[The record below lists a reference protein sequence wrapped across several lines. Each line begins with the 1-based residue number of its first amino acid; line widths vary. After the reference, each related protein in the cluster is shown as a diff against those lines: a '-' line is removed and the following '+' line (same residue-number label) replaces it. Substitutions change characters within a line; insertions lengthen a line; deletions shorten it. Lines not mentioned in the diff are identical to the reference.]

1 MIPKITQQKL
11 DAIAQKYA
19 ARLLADVKAVLNTPQ
34 YKNSGELES
43 SLKILVVPA
52 TDLEAPKIILTYA
65 DQGFYLGYKNPQW
78 TKVPDIEK
86 LKKWAETKVTDLGDI
101 PGYEYGTAS
110 RLPIEKQKERI
121 VWAIAKNK
129 RKEDT
134 WKPRKWKNAA
144 KLGNL
149 LSDLNVDTLS
159 AYAKDVENLLADAI
173 SKGTA
178 VS

>member
-1 MIPKITQQKL
+1 MIPKLTQQKL
-11 DAIAQKYA
+11 DALAERYA

-43 SLKILVVPA
+43 SLKIIVIPS
-52 TDLEAPKIILTYA
+52 TELEAPKIILTYA
-65 DQGFYLGYKNPQW
+65 DQGFYLGYKSPQW
-78 TKVPDIEK
+78 TKIPNIDK
-86 LKKWAETKVTDLGDI
+86 LNKWAATKTFDLGDI

-121 VWAIAKNK
+121 VFAIAKNK

-134 WKPRKWKNAA
+134 WKPRKWKKAA
-144 KLGNL
+144 RLGDL

-159 AYAKDVENLLADAI
+159 AYAKDIENLLADAI
-173 SKGTA
+173 SKGTV